1 MPKTI
6 AERYNSIRKDLT
18 DRKCTGDLGNLSVF
32 DLKVIHSLVME
43 LISTHSVKAMIK
55 TVADYFKS
63 FGFKVV
69 MDFDGIN
76 YVIVEA

>member
-6 AERYNSIRKDLT
+6 AERYNSIKRDLT
-18 DRKCTGDLGNLSVF
+18 DRKCTGNLGNLSAF
-32 DLKVIHSLVME
+32 DLRTIHSLARE
-43 LISTHSVKAMIK
+43 LVSTHSVKTMIK
-55 TVADYFKS
+55 TIADYFKS

-69 MDFDGIN
+69 MDFDRIS

>member
-6 AERYNSIRKDLT
+6 AERYNNIKRDLT
-18 DRKCTGDLGNLSVF
+18 DRKCSGDLGNLSVF
-32 DLKVIHSLVME
+32 DLRAIHSLARE
-43 LISTHSVKAMIK
+43 LVSTHSVKTMIK
-55 TVADYFKS
+55 TIADYFKS

-69 MDFDGIN
+69 MDFDKIS

>member
-6 AERYNSIRKDLT
+6 AERYNNIKRDLT
-18 DRKCTGDLGNLSVF
+18 DKKCSGNLGNLSVF
-32 DLKVIHSLVME
+32 DMKKIQSLVME
-43 LISTHSVKAMIK
+43 LVSVHSVKTMIK
-55 TVADYFKS
+55 AVADYFQS

-69 MDFDGIN
+69 MDFDRSS

>member
-6 AERYNSIRKDLT
+6 AERYNNIKKDLIN
-18 DRKCTGDLGNLSVF
+18 RRCTGNLGNLSVF
-32 DLKVIHSLVME
+32 DLRAIHSLAME
-43 LISTHSVKAMIK
+43 LVSTHSVKTVIK

-69 MDFDGIN
+69 MDFDRIS

>member
-6 AERYNSIRKDLT
+6 AERYNRIKRDLT
-18 DRKCTGDLGNLSVF
+18 DRKCSGDLENLSVF
-32 DLKVIHSLVME
+32 DLKVTQALVME
-43 LISTHSVKAMIK
+43 LISSHSAKTVIKA
-55 TVADYFKS
+55 VADYFKA

-69 MDFDGIN
+69 MDFDRIS